1 MSGWMHPPEILTYP
15 LHRVRSITV
24 PYTKNV
30 PVGLIRLPIEREKG
44 AVQAALLER
53 TLALMRSSA
62 GGAIV
67 AGNAAAAGPFDSTG
81 TGDAFGLSG
90 QESPAVGDGDGGG
103 NFAAACGPM
112 SGPPQPG
119 MLREVLLRRD
129 PSISGGLGRS

>member
-1 MSGWMHPPEILTYP
+1 MCGEHPPEILTYP